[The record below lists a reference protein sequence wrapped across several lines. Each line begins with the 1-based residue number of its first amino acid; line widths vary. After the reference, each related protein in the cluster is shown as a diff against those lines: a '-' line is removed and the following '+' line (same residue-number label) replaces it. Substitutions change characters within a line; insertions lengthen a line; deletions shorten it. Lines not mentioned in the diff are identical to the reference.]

1 MLDASITKNGSEYYR
16 RQLEAVSNNATLALF
31 IMDENQRCV
40 FMNPAAEELTG
51 YKMDEVREKPLHD
64 YVHNK
69 KPDGSHYPLAECPID
84 RVFPQ
89 NFQEQGE
96 ELFVHKDGSFYPV
109 SFTASP
115 IREGDKTVGTIIEVR
130 GIAEERRAQQKLNEL
145 LEAERAAREE
155 SEVIRRIGQIISAEL
170 DLHKIVQAVTDAS
183 TEITGAQF
191 GAFFYNVLNDKG
203 ESYMLYTLSG
213 VPYEAFS
220 NFPMPRATHLFGPTF
235 RGEGTLRSDNI
246 KADPRFG
253 KNDPYYGMPKGH
265 LPVTSYL
272 AVSVVSRSGEVMG
285 GLFFGHSDTA
295 VFSERDER
303 IIEAMAAQAAVAMD
317 NARLFEEA
325 KKERERA
332 EAVAKENER
341 LLKEAQEAGRLKD
354 DFLAIV
360 SHELRT
366 PLSAILGWSSM
377 LLSQT
382 LDESSAK
389 RAIETINRNARSQ
402 AQIIEDI
409 LDISRI
415 ITGKLRLDVQ
425 LIQPNKVVET
435 AVDSLLH
442 AAEAKNVR
450 LQMLLDPHA
459 GPVSGDPDRLQ
470 QIIWNLLSNAVKFT
484 PKGGRVQVRLER
496 INSHIEIAV
505 SDTGQGIEPEFLTQ
519 VFDRF
524 RQADSSTARNHG
536 GLGLGLAI
544 VKQLVEMHGGDI
556 KAESPGVGQG
566 STFTVSLPV
575 AVVHN
580 PQNDRQTDRIHPKS
594 SSGRIAFDCP
604 PNLSGLRI
612 MVVDDEKDSRD
623 LLEDVL
629 SLCKAEILAV
639 ASANEALEKILEF
652 NPEVIISD
660 IGMPEQDG
668 YQLIKEIRK
677 REKDQNLKRVPAIAL
692 TAYARV
698 EDRMKALSSGFQM
711 HVPKPVEPAELAA
724 VVASLVD

>member
-1 MLDASITKNGSEYYR
+1 MPDTSIMENGNEYYR

-31 IMDENQRCV
+31 IMDESQRCV

-51 YKMDEVREKPLHD
+51 YKMDEVGEKPLHD

-69 KPDGSHYPLAECPID
+69 KPDGSHYPLEECPID

-89 NFQEQGE
+89 NNQEQGE

-109 SFTASP
+109 AFTASP
-115 IREGDKTVGTIIEVR
+115 MREGDKTVGTIIEVR
-130 GIAEERRAQQKLNEL
+130 GIAEERQAQQKLNEL

-191 GAFFYNVLNDKG
+191 GAFFYNVLNNKG

-220 NFPMPRATHLFGPTF
+220 NFPMPSATHLFGPTF
-235 RGEGTLRSDNI
+235 RGEGTLRSDDI
-246 KADPRFG
+246 KKDPRFG
-253 KNDPYYGMPKGH
+253 KNHPYYGMPEGH
-265 LPVTSYL
+265 LPVASYL
-272 AVSVVSRSGEVMG
+272 AVSVISRSGEVMG

-303 IIEAMAAQAAVAMD
+303 IVEAMAAQAAVAMD
-317 NARLFEEA
+317 NASLFEEA
-325 KKERERA
+325 KRERERA
-332 EAVAKENER
+332 EAVARENER

-366 PLSAILGWSSM
+366 PLNAILGWSSM
-377 LLSQT
+377 LLSQS
-382 LDESSAK
+382 LDDADK
-389 RAIETINRNARSQ
+389 TRAIETINRNARSQ
-402 AQIIEDI
+402 GQIIEDI

-425 LIQPNKVVET
+425 LIQPSKVIEAAIDT
-435 AVDSLLH
+435 LLH
-442 AAEAKNVR
+442 AAEAKNIR
-450 LQMLLDPHA
+450 LQMLLDPQA

-470 QIIWNLLSNAVKFT
+470 QIIWNLVSNAVKFT

-496 INSHIEIAV
+496 VNSHIEIAV

-524 RQADSSTARNHG
+524 RQADSSTARNHS

-556 KAESPGVGQG
+556 KVASPGIGQG

-580 PQNDRQTDRIHPKS
+580 TQIARQTDRIHPKS

-604 PNLSGLRI
+604 PNLDGLRI

-629 SLCKAEILAV
+629 SLCEAEVLAV
-639 ASANEALEKILEF
+639 ASASEALEKIPEF

-668 YQLIKEIRK
+668 YELIKEIRK
-677 REKDQNLKRVPAIAL
+677 REKAQNLKRVPAIAL

-724 VVASLVD
+724 VVSSLIN